1 LRVQVSP
8 SPHDAYFEFM
18 HIIIPDWTGAPAGI
32 GAMTTLRRGGVSH
45 APYDDGSGAGG
56 LNLGAHVG
64 DLPQHVEQNRLLVQ
78 ALLPARP
85 AWLSQIHGTAVVD
98 AAGAADTPQAD
109 ASIATRRGVVCAIQT
124 ADCLPVLFCD
134 TAGRI
139 VGAAHAGWRGLAGGV
154 LQNTIA
160 GMRDAGA
167 DEILAWLGP
176 AIGPQR
182 FEVGEDVLNAFAAVD
197 VKTGA
202 AFAPVAGRPGKYLAD
217 IYRLA
222 RMMLAKV
229 DVQRVYGGGLCTMT
243 DDRRFYSYRRDK
255 VTGRMASLIWIK

>member
-1 LRVQVSP
+1 
-8 SPHDAYFEFM
+8 M
-18 HIIIPDWTGAPAGI
+18 
-32 GAMTTLRRGGVSH
+32 
-45 APYDDGSGAGG
+45 
-56 LNLGAHVG
+56 
-64 DLPQHVEQNRLLVQ
+64 
-78 ALLPARP
+78 
-85 AWLSQIHGTAVVD
+85 
-98 AAGAADTPQAD
+98 DTPQAD
-109 ASIATRRGVVCAIQT
+109 ASIATRRGAVCVIQT

-134 TAGRI
+134 TAGTI